1 MTFLRK
7 FLGNSTL
14 GGKCQQIC
22 SFCVLRRNP
31 LNRAQ
36 FIPALLGSRPL
47 GLDLSL
53 VLPNKKTREEK
64 MDRFMED
71 QNVLLYRRLR
81 NSSTGETERRA
92 IMKLLAEVWDDF
104 KYQLQQDKLGKSV
117 RESKPVKRW
126 H

>member
-1 MTFLRK
+1 
-7 FLGNSTL
+7 
-14 GGKCQQIC
+14 
-22 SFCVLRRNP
+22 
-31 LNRAQ
+31 
-36 FIPALLGSRPL
+36 
-47 GLDLSL
+47 

-64 MDRFMED
+64 LDRFLED

-92 IMKLLAEVWDDF
+92 IMKLLADVWDDF